1 MITNCKRNCLGTVS
15 FDGQFQGMRKPQNF
29 IVYPMQDSGE
39 IITIQ
44 SGARIGQLDLA
55 TGKLRMSQS
64 HASGA
69 YFLHLQLDRLNRET
83 LPAEDVQTLRQ
94 WVKSTGGP
102 MVGGN
107 NALRIYSD
115 NTGALAL

>member
-1 MITNCKRNCLGTVS
+1 MITNCTKNCLGTVS
-15 FDGQFQGMRKPQNF
+15 FDGKFQGMRKAQDF
-29 IVYPMQDSGE
+29 IVYPMQDSGA
-39 IITIQ
+39 IVKIQ
-44 SGARIGQLDLA
+44 SDTRIGTLDLDSGA
-55 TGKLRMSQS
+55 LVLSQP

-69 YFLHLQLDRLNRET
+69 YFLHLQRDKLSRET

-94 WVKSTGGP
+94 WIKSTGGP

-115 NTGALAL
+115 NTGAMAL